1 MNAKGVFS
9 RADEVGDER
18 VGVRPALECDATQ
31 RLSGT
36 SRRDHADEDDPAQ
49 TAFVTA

>member
-18 VGVRPALECDATQ
+18 VRARPALEFDATQ
-31 RLSGT
+31 PLSGT
-36 SRRDHADEDDPAQ
+36 SRRDYADEDDPVL